1 MAENTVSFVEPSI
14 SAVVLAGG
22 QSKRLGQ
29 DKSLL
34 VVDGQP
40 LITRT
45 VARLEALS
53 DDLIVVTNSPDR
65 YEPQALPVRFVPD
78 ERRGVGALMGVYSGL
93 RAARYSHALVVACDM
108 PFLNA
113 SLLRYM
119 LSLVIPQP
127 PAEHPDVIIPRIDGL
142 LEPLHAVYNKACLPV
157 MERLLEKGCR
167 KIIAFFPDVQ
177 VRYVEDHEI
186 DKFDPLRLSFVN
198 VNTQED
204 WLRVRE
210 LMGEVARS

>member
-1 MAENTVSFVEPSI
+1 MAKNTAFFVEPSV

-22 QSKRLGQ
+22 RSRRLGQ

-45 VARLEALS
+45 VAKLTALS
-53 DDLIVVTNSPDR
+53 DDLVVVTNSPER
-65 YEPQALPVRFVPD
+65 YEPYALPVRFVPD

-93 RAARYSHALVVACDM
+93 KAARHSHALVVACDM
-108 PFLNA
+108 PFLNV

-119 LSLVIPQP
+119 QGLVIFQP
-127 PAEHPDVIIPRIDGL
+127 TAERRDVIIPRIGGF
-142 LEPLHAVYNKACLPV
+142 LEPLHAVYGKTCMPV
-157 MERLLEKGCR
+157 MERLLEQGQR
-167 KIIAFFPDVQ
+167 QIIAFFPDVQ
-177 VRYVEDHEI
+177 VRYVEGQEI
-186 DKFDPLRLSFVN
+186 DRHDPLHLSFVN

-210 LMGEVARS
+210 MMQDPPQA